1 MKKLVALLLSFC
13 LLFGMLAVASADAE
27 TRTGAAQGFGSEV
40 KVTVTV
46 EDGKITA
53 LDVDDSGETYT
64 LGGFDRAETVE
75 KLIEAIV
82 AAGTVDGVD
91 TVAGA
96 TATQK
101 AVLEAVGKALAEGT
115 EAPAD
120 LAFTAG
126 TYEATAY
133 GYNGNVTGN
142 VTFSESK
149 LEDIKIT
156 ASVETAHVGDVAYD
170 IMIPEMLAANGS
182 GVDGVSGATFTSRAL
197 RAIVNDA
204 AEQAAC
210 TNLDAF
216 KSNKIEHTAGEAI
229 DVTADV
235 VVVGAGGAGIAAAA
249 QATQNGNTVLVIE
262 KNAEVGGNTLVS
274 GGQFQSVMPYVVWD
288 PADPDAET
296 GVYAHNGQTYNKY
309 KSVNGCINELKN
321 ILNWSEEPFD
331 EEFYK
336 TNEFVAGDAVELAKH
351 GVHAEYLPV
360 LQELK
365 KEIQAYLDWAQP
377 KLDAGIDES
386 QLALFSTLNLH
397 IFR

>member
-149 LEDIKIT
+149 LESIEIT

-197 RAIVNDA
+197 RAIVNEA

-210 TNLDAF
+210 TTLDAF
-216 KSNKIEHTAGEAI
+216 KANKIEHTAGEAI

-249 QATQNGNTVLVIE
+249 QATQNGNSVLVI
-262 KNAEVGGNTLVS
+262 
-274 GGQFQSVMPYVVWD
+274 
-288 PADPDAET
+288 
-296 GVYAHNGQTYNKY
+296 
-309 KSVNGCINELKN
+309 
-321 ILNWSEEPFD
+321 
-331 EEFYK
+331 
-336 TNEFVAGDAVELAKH
+336 
-351 GVHAEYLPV
+351 
-360 LQELK
+360 
-365 KEIQAYLDWAQP
+365 
-377 KLDAGIDES
+377 
-386 QLALFSTLNLH
+386 
-397 IFR
+397 

>member
-27 TRTGAAQGFGSEV
+27 TKTGAAQGFGSEV

-53 LDVDDSGETYT
+53 LDVDDSGETYPVARE
-64 LGGFDRAETVE
+64 DSVE
-75 KLIEAIV
+75 KVIAAIIEAN
-82 AAGTVDGVD
+82 GTEGVD
-91 TVAGA
+91 VNTGA
-96 TATQK
+96 TFTCT
-101 AVLEAVGKALAEGT
+101 AVVNAVNAAFAEASD
-115 EAPAD
+115 APAAE

-133 GYNGNVTGN
+133 GYNGNVTAN

-149 LEDIKIT
+149 LENIEIT

-170 IMIPEMLAANGS
+170 IMIPEMLSANGS
-182 GVDGVSGATFTSRAL
+182 GVDSVSGATFTSRAL
-197 RAIVNDA
+197 KSIVNDA

-216 KSNKIEHTAGEAI
+216 KANKIEHTAGEAI

-336 TNEFVAGDAVELAKH
+336 THEFVAGDAVELAKH

-377 KLDAGIDES
+377 KLDAGADES
-386 QLALFSTLNLH
+386 T
-397 IFR
+397 

>member
-249 QATQNGNTVLVIE
+249 QATQNGNSVLVIE
-262 KNAEVGGNTLVS
+262 KNADVGGNTLVC
-274 GGQFQSVMPYVVWD
+274 GGQFQSVMPYVV
-288 PADPDAET
+288 
-296 GVYAHNGQTYNKY
+296 
-309 KSVNGCINELKN
+309 
-321 ILNWSEEPFD
+321 
-331 EEFYK
+331 
-336 TNEFVAGDAVELAKH
+336 
-351 GVHAEYLPV
+351 
-360 LQELK
+360 
-365 KEIQAYLDWAQP
+365 
-377 KLDAGIDES
+377 
-386 QLALFSTLNLH
+386 
-397 IFR
+397 